1 MMEARPFIPS
11 EDKATVDAVPMVA
24 VRQVAKTYRARS
36 GDVPAVAGVDLNV
49 PAGTV
54 TAIVGPSGCGKST
67 LLRMMAGLLPV
78 DTGEIV
84 IAGERVAGPNP
95 KVGMMFQ
102 QSALLPWRNVL
113 RNVLLPVDVLRLPK
127 AEFEG
132 RARRL
137 LVEVGLAG
145 FERRRPGELS
155 GGMQQRVAI
164 CRALVHDPD
173 LLLLDEPFGA
183 LDSITREQLNDLLL
197 DVCKTDNKTTVLVTH
212 DIEEAVYLADQ
223 VVVMSSRPGRIVE
236 RVSLDLSHPRDW
248 KVRSSAEFEHATQQV
263 RQALADY
270 ITFTGRTSG
279 SPRPRG
285 PGDT

>member
-1 MMEARPFIPS
+1 MMAASRPVTPS
-11 EDKATVDAVPMVA
+11 TDKTAADALPTVT
-24 VRQVAKTYRARS
+24 VRQVTKTYRARG

-49 PAGTV
+49 SAGAV

-84 IAGERVAGPNP
+84 IAGERVVGPSP

-127 AEFEG
+127 AEFED

-137 LVEVGLAG
+137 LVEVGLEG

-164 CRALVHDPD
+164 CRALVHNPD
-173 LLLLDEPFGA
+173 VLLLDEPFGA

-197 DVCKTDNKTTVLVTH
+197 EVCKTDNKTTVLVTH

-223 VVVMSSRPGRIVE
+223 IVVMSSRPGRIVE
-236 RVSLDLSHPRDW
+236 RVALDLSYPRDW
-248 KVRSSAEFEHATQQV
+248 KVRSSAEFEHAAQRV

-270 ITFTGRTSG
+270 ITFTGRSTPRRG
-279 SPRPRG
+279 SQ
-285 PGDT
+285 